1 MPENRSNKISAL
13 INSSDGLIITAGA
26 GMGVDSGLPDFRGDK
41 GMWQHYPVLGR
52 LRMGFSSIANP
63 EAFENDPTLAWGFYG
78 HRLLSYRNTQPH
90 QGFNLLKKLGE
101 RFTLGSFIFT
111 SNVDGQFQKA
121 GFDPQR
127 IYECHG
133 SIHTLQCAKPDDCC
147 KSTWL
152 AIDEQ
157 PVIDIDACELT
168 SALPK
173 CLYCGG
179 LARPNILMFDDWF
192 WQARPY
198 QQQKK
203 RLEQWLTQVEAPLV
217 IEIGAGV
224 AIPTVRHFSER
235 VANNGERLI
244 RINPAD
250 ATIPLGNGVSLAMG
264 GLAGINVINAVL
276 SQ

>member
-1 MPENRSNKISAL
+1 
-13 INSSDGLIITAGA
+13 
-26 GMGVDSGLPDFRGDK
+26 
-41 GMWQHYPVLGR
+41 MWQHYPALGR

-101 RFTLGSFIFT
+101 RFTHGSFIFT

-250 ATIPLGNGVSLAMG
+250 ATIPLDNGVSLAMG